1 MSNIKISTPVIGY
14 MANQVIQRAP
24 SAVVS
29 GTASRGIYLQPTDG
43 LTIYLSLEEFR
54 GPLTLNLSGKL
65 DDLSLVEPGSS
76 AIFHDLNLIF
86 PDYSLQISLE
96 KAQIWQPS
104 HSSRSR
110 NLHSDMLRK
119 VYDQA
124 RRISGKQPFFPLLN
138 MVMGGDPSPLP
149 EFPEFGNMI
158 TPIQEEIQTDHPA
171 QLSKLLID
179 LLGAGPGLTPVG
191 DDFILGI
198 LLSIN
203 YLGESIFPGN
213 ALKEFNK
220 SIVDAARKK
229 TTKLSFSILTCG
241 TKGSADERLLKVLE
255 SLIFGDEIH
264 DQDLIQML
272 NWGSSSGI
280 AVLAGMLTVLT
291 RIQR

>member
-29 GTASRGIYLQPTDG
+29 GIASRGIYLQPTDD

-65 DDLSLVEPGSS
+65 DDLNRVEPGSS
-76 AIFHDLNLIF
+76 AIFQDSNLIF

-104 HSSRSR
+104 RSSRSR
-110 NLHSDMLRK
+110 NLNSDMLRK
-119 VYDQA
+119 IYDLAQ
-124 RRISGKQPFFPLLN
+124 RISGKQPFFPILN
-138 MVMGGDPSPLP
+138 IVMSEDPSPLP

-158 TPIQEEIQTDHPA
+158 TPILEEIQTDHPA

-203 YLGESIFPGN
+203 NLGESIFPGN
-213 ALKEFNK
+213 ALKEFNQ
-220 SIVDAARKK
+220 SIIDAARKK
-229 TTKLSFSILTCG
+229 TTKLSFSILVCAAE
-241 TKGSADERLLKVLE
+241 GSADERLLKVLD
-255 SLIFGDEIH
+255 SLIFGDEIL

-280 AVLAGMLTVLT
+280 AVLAGMLAVLT